1 MGYHTELGL
10 CDKRGVYVTRSG
22 HLTRMSHAHRS
33 YAQDQC
39 DPCVWDTLYDDLQQS
54 RRICRALNSDDWFE
68 CMCVKSQINHGTG
81 RGERVAAHLHG
92 SQHVCLNNRTSCRTH
107 ESRKWASSV
116 TFGPSRNPRALNTFK
131 REVYS
136 GG

>member
-54 RRICRALNSDDWFE
+54 RRICRALTQMIGLSA
-68 CMCVKSQINHGTG
+68 CASSHKSITEP
-81 RGERVAAHLHG
+81 GEASG
-92 SQHVCLNNRTSCRTH
+92 SQHTCMAHSMY
-107 ESRKWASSV
+107 ASITGRHV
-116 TFGPSRNPRALNTFK
+116 VHMRVENGRQALLLGHLETP
-131 REVYS
+131 
-136 GG
+136 GH